1 MKGNKVQ
8 ELLLGKADCLA
19 LAALTFRGF
28 YMFKLKALLTVL
40 SFHSEIFS
48 PRTFP
53 HMWTVRRLSCGL
65 L

>member
-28 YMFKLKALLTVL
+28 YTFKLKALL
-40 SFHSEIFS
+40 SFHPEIFS

-53 HMWTVRRLSCGL
+53 HMWTVRRLSRGL